1 MAAPATN
8 LVPIDVGREPRTRV
22 LSWDTTLEPRKGKVE
37 SSATSVADLR
47 LFREVHIDHN
57 QPVRLSQND
66 LYPARQAFSPEHIT
80 ALRLLKLAIGRCKH
94 ALDALADDPMTADI
108 AIQKIQMSLPEL
120 FCCRVLGDGFGTIVN
135 ALICALQNT
144 DGNTL
149 DQNQIRTLERVFK
162 ELRDKPFLSAPD
174 SDDAVE
180 LLESNGFNPYPKEL
194 IEFLSSDQSIRHN
207 VLGGERLRVE
217 PVR

>member
-8 LVPIDVGREPRTRV
+8 LVPIDVAREPRTRV
-22 LSWDTTLEPRKGKVE
+22 LSRDTTLVSRKESVVE
-37 SSATSVADLR
+37 EFATGVGDLR
-47 LFREVHIDHN
+47 LVQGFQIQHG

-80 ALRLLKLAIGRCKH
+80 ALRLLKLAIGRCQRAINAH
-94 ALDALADDPMTADI
+94 ADDPMAADI
-108 AIQKIQMSLPEL
+108 EIQKIQMSLPEL
-120 FCCRVLGDGFGTIVN
+120 FCCRTLGDGFGTIVN

-149 DQNQIRTLERVFK
+149 DEKQIRILEKVFT
-162 ELRDKPFLSAPD
+162 ELRDKPFLRATEA
-174 SDDAVE
+174 DDAVE

-194 IEFLSSDQSIRHN
+194 IEFLSSDQSIR
-207 VLGGERLRVE
+207 
-217 PVR
+217 